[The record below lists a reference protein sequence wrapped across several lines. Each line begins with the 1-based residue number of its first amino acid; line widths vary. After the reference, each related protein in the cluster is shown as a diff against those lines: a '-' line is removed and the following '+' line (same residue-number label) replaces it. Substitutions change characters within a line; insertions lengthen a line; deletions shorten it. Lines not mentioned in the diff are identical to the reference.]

1 MSALSGGGFTNAG
14 HRKCRLGGDERTY
27 TTEDEPSRGNDGSA
41 LQGGDRVFVRRRRLI
56 GLYAALRS
64 LSHSLALFLLLL
76 LHYRRAFCQLFVVD
90 LSFLRSL
97 LFQILYFSLALL
109 SPRKLKIRS
118 RLGFH
123 TAVLFFFLSL
133 GLSHSLTHLFYELTR
148 RRCVF
153 VANFSAVR
161 LSTILV
167 PSVRA
172 IELILEMFLLH
183 APTIGRLRGVMQ
195 RR

>member
-56 GLYAALRS
+56 GLYALRS
-64 LSHSLALFLLLL
+64 LSLSLARTLSPAAAL
-76 LHYRRAFCQLFVVD
+76 RRAFCQLFVVD

-123 TAVLFFFLSL
+123 TAVLFFFSL
-133 GLSHSLTHLFYELTR
+133 TRPLSLTHSSVLRTDAATMRFRCEFYCGST
-148 RRCVF
+148 F
-153 VANFSAVR
+153 NNSSA
-161 LSTILV
+161 
-167 PSVRA
+167 
-172 IELILEMFLLH
+172 
-183 APTIGRLRGVMQ
+183 
-195 RR
+195 